1 MTHIETIEP
10 TTGICGGR
18 VSSPKFRASLQ
29 HAEEFK
35 GLEESTDRFYAL
47 KLVKKAGK
55 SFGFTSELIE
65 MLEYY
70 LIRTNEVDWREGNRP
85 ICYQAV
91 ITTAQ
96 DLEITER
103 QVRNREKALNNLG
116 ALTWED
122 SGNFKRFGVRDRETG
137 EIMYAFGVD
146 LSPLSSLIPILE
158 ERIEEQKAL
167 KALWNERKRQIS
179 AYRARIR
186 TLLAE
191 AVHYDEMH
199 DIVIAVR
206 QAYEE
211 IAYSI
216 RSYHT
221 LERLGELLEEHKL
234 LYEGLFD
241 VLDTVINAVEEI
253 TITEN
258 TSARDETDCRHIHS
272 TTSPISNKLDTSRA
286 NAQSFQESVVESSE
300 PKEAKTC
307 DQGKIEG
314 EKEKTPQT
322 SYNLEHVTWKMMLGA
337 CSDRFKD
344 YIPLHDKP
352 LSWDDLIEAAHALL
366 PVLKINKTV
375 WWDACGTLGR
385 SGAAICV
392 MIIDQKSQDPDD
404 PVRNPGGYMRQ
415 MVARAKTGE
424 LNLQGS
430 VFGLLKRME
439 EMHDA

>member
-1 MTHIETIEP
+1 MTHFGTIEP

-18 VSSPKFRASLQ
+18 VSSPKFRESLQ
-29 HAEEFK
+29 YANEFE
-35 GLEESTDRFYAL
+35 GLEDNTDRFYAL

-70 LIRTNEVDWREGNRP
+70 LIRTNDVDWREGNRP

-103 QVRNREKALNNLG
+103 QVRNREKALNDLG
-116 ALTWED
+116 ALTWAD
-122 SGNFKRFGVRDRETG
+122 SGNFKRYGVRDRKTG

-146 LSPLSSLIPILE
+146 LSPLASLIPMLE
-158 ERIEEQKAL
+158 EKIEEQTAM

-191 AVHYDEMH
+191 AVHYDEMC
-199 DIVIAVR
+199 DTVIAVR
-206 QAYEE
+206 QSYDE

-234 LYEGLFD
+234 VYEGLSD
-241 VLDTVINAVEEI
+241 VLEAVSKTAENSNI
-253 TITEN
+253 TQDI
-258 TSARDETDCRHIHS
+258 SARDETHCRHIHS
-272 TTSPISNKLDTSRA
+272 TNPPKSDKSDTSKP
-286 NAQSFQESVVESSE
+286 NGQSFQESVAESTETKDGKVS
-300 PKEAKTC
+300 
-307 DQGKIEG
+307 DNGKIAEDQE
-314 EKEKTPQT
+314 EKPKQG
-322 SYNLEHVTWKMMLGA
+322 YNLEHVTWKMMLNA
-337 CSDRFKD
+337 SSERFKD
-344 YIPLHDKP
+344 HIPLHDRP
-352 LSWDDLIEAAHALL
+352 LSWEDLVEAAHALL
-366 PVLKINKTV
+366 PLLKINKSV
-375 WWDACGTLGR
+375 WWDACGALGR
-385 SGAAICV
+385 TGAAICV
-392 MIIDQKSQDPDD
+392 MIIDQKAQDADNPI
-404 PVRNPGGYMRQ
+404 RNPGGYMRE
-415 MVARAKTGE
+415 MVVRAKTGD

-430 VFGLLKRME
+430 VFGLLKRE
-439 EMHDA
+439 EEKHDA